1 MFEDSSF
8 IVKDSFL
15 QFRGS
20 GMYLALFF
28 IAMLYLYLKE
38 ENKKIKYLLVYFPIA
53 ILLIT
58 LNPLF
63 QKLVKN
69 IFTIYTYWR
78 VFWMLPIGITISY
91 AFVKVTNK
99 IEDKKE
105 KIVVFV
111 SFIII
116 IIMSGNFMY
125 TKENFSK
132 LGNWYK
138 LPDESVEVAQLIGI
152 DDEEYKKAI
161 VPESLVAHI
170 RQVDSSIMLAYKR
183 EPSGYNGNLLL
194 QDLNSGNVKGVVG
207 RAIKD
212 NCNYVVYS
220 KATVLVGKME
230 DYGFEKINE
239 TQNYAIY
246 KLIDDEIL
254 QKNNEK

>member
-1 MFEDSSF
+1 MFENSSF

-38 ENKKIKYLLVYFPIA
+38 ENKKIKWLLVYFPIVV
-53 ILLIT
+53 LLIT

-78 VFWMLPIGITISY
+78 VFWMLPIGITIAYVSVK
-91 AFVKVTNK
+91 FVNQ
-99 IEDKKE
+99 IQNKKE
-105 KIVVFV
+105 KIVVLV
-111 SFIII
+111 SFIVI

-138 LPDESVEVAQLIGI
+138 LPDESVQVAQLIGI
-152 DDEEYKKAI
+152 DDEDYKKAI
-161 VPESLVAHI
+161 VPESIVGHI
-170 RQVDSSIMLAYKR
+170 RQIDSSIMLAYSR
-183 EPSGYNGNLLL
+183 DPEGYTGNSLLI
-194 QDLNSGNVKGVVG
+194 DLYSGNVKGVVV
-207 RAIKD
+207 RALQD

-230 DYGFEKINE
+230 DYGFEKISE

-246 KLIDDEIL
+246 KLIDDTKI
-254 QKNNEK
+254 QKK